1 MRAHAT
7 KSPHLSLPPRR
18 GKRLGKRR
26 PADQLERIRGFE
38 RFERSAALER
48 FERMSN
54 QGPLDGVRVLDL
66 TRVLAG
72 PYCTMFLGDLGAE
85 VVKVEQPG
93 VGDDTRGWGP
103 PFAGGE
109 SAYFL
114 CINRN
119 KKSITLDLK
128 SAEGIELLK
137 KLATC
142 ADVLIENFRPGTMER
157 LGLAEKDLRAVNPRL
172 IYASLSGFGADGPMS
187 DVPGYDL
194 IIQAWGGLMSITGMP
209 DGEPTK
215 VGVAIID
222 LVAGLMLGKS
232 IAAALFAREKLGI
245 GQKIDTSLLE
255 AEVACLINAGSNYLV
270 EGTIPGR
277 WGNAHPTIV
286 PYQSFKTADG
296 FLVIGVASESI
307 WQRFCP
313 AIGKAELADD
323 SRFVK
328 NANRVEN
335 RVALIAML
343 SEMFLS
349 RDTDTWL
356 GLLNE
361 AEVPCAPIQTI
372 DKVLTAPQVRHR
384 DMVVEVDH
392 PTAGP
397 VRMAGIPVKFSA
409 TPASVRLPPPLL
421 GQHTE
426 EILETWLGMKNKDI
440 NELKEKKVL

>member
-1 MRAHAT
+1 MTERRAGA
-7 KSPHLSLPPRR
+7 
-18 GKRLGKRR
+18 
-26 PADQLERIRGFE
+26 
-38 RFERSAALER
+38 
-48 FERMSN
+48 
-54 QGPLDGVRVLDL
+54 LDGVRVLDL

-119 KKSITLDLK
+119 KQSITVDLK
-128 SAEGIELLK
+128 SNEGIALIRR
-137 KLATC
+137 LAQQ

-157 LGLAEKDLRAVNPRL
+157 LGLGEKELRAANSRL

-187 DVPGYDL
+187 AVPGYDL
-194 IIQAWGGLMSITGMP
+194 IVQAWGGLMSVTGMP

-222 LVAGLMLGKS
+222 LVAGLMLGKA
-232 IAAALFAREKLGI
+232 ITAALFAREKIGV

-255 AEVACLINAGSNYLV
+255 AEVAALINAGSSYLIGGKV
-270 EGTIPGR
+270 PGR

-286 PYQSFKTADG
+286 PYQSFQTADG
-296 FLVIGVASESI
+296 FIVLGVAGESI
-307 WQRFCP
+307 WRRFCQ
-313 AIGKAELADD
+313 AIGKSALADD
-323 SRFVK
+323 PRFAK

-335 RVALIAML
+335 RAALIAIL
-343 SEMFLS
+343 AEIFLT
-349 RDTDTWL
+349 RDMASWL
-356 GLLNE
+356 QQLAD
-361 AEVPCAPIQTI
+361 AEVPCAPVQTI
-372 DKVLTAPQVRHR
+372 DQVFNAPQVRHR
-384 DMVVEVDH
+384 EMLVEVKH
-392 PTAGP
+392 PTAGN
-397 VRMAGIPVKFSA
+397 VRLAGIPVKFSA

-421 GQHTE
+421 GEHTE
-426 EILETWLGMKNKDI
+426 AVLASWLKLSDGEIAD
-440 NELKEKKVL
+440 LKRKSVI

>member
-1 MRAHAT
+1 
-7 KSPHLSLPPRR
+7 
-18 GKRLGKRR
+18 
-26 PADQLERIRGFE
+26 
-38 RFERSAALER
+38 
-48 FERMSN
+48 MSEAN
-54 QGPLDGVRVLDL
+54 SGPLNGVRVLDL

-85 VVKVEQPG
+85 IVKVEQPG

-103 PFAGGE
+103 PFVGGE

-119 KKSITLDLK
+119 KKSITVDFK
-128 SAEGIELLK
+128 SNEGVAIIRQLSER
-137 KLATC
+137 
-142 ADVLIENFRPGTMER
+142 ADVLIENFRPGAMDR
-157 LGLAEKDLRAVNPRL
+157 LGLGEKELRATNPKL

-194 IIQAWGGLMSITGMP
+194 IVQAWGGLMSITGMP

-222 LVAGLMLGKS
+222 LVAGLMLGKA
-232 IAAALFAREKLGI
+232 IVAALFAREKLGV

-255 AEVACLINAGSNYLV
+255 AEVASLINAGSNYLIGGKV
-270 EGTIPGR
+270 PGR

-286 PYQSFKTADG
+286 PYQSFQTADG
-296 FLVIGVASESI
+296 FLVLGVASETI
-307 WQRFCP
+307 WRRFCP

-323 SRFVK
+323 LRFAK

-335 RVALIAML
+335 RAALIASL
-343 SEMFLS
+343 AELFRT
-349 RDTDTWL
+349 RDTATWL
-356 GLLNE
+356 GLLNN
-361 AEVPCAPIQTI
+361 ADVPCAPVQTI
-372 DKVLTAPQVRHR
+372 DQVFNAPQVRHR
-384 DMVVEVDH
+384 EMLMEVDH
-392 PTAGP
+392 PTAGA

-421 GQHTE
+421 GEHTE
-426 EILETWLGMKNKDI
+426 EVLASWLGMGDKEI
-440 NELKEKKVL
+440 AELKRKSVT